1 MEKKNIVSTTMSR
14 ILCLVL
20 IAAMA
25 LTMTACSNTGADTS
39 SVSSAGPDVS
49 GTASSPDIA
58 AVLGEGDTSFSL
70 TVADADG
77 KETYFVINTDEKTV
91 GDALLKLD
99 LISGDES
106 QYGLYVKEVN
116 GITADYDAD
125 GTYWAF
131 YIDGEYASTGVDS
144 TDITD
149 GASYALRVSK

>member
-1 MEKKNIVSTTMSR
+1 MEKKSIISTTMSR

-25 LTMTACSNTGADTS
+25 LTMTACSNTGAGTS
-39 SVSSAGPDVS
+39 SVSSAG
-49 GTASSPDIA
+49 SPDIA
-58 AVLGEGDTSFSL
+58 TVLGEGDTSFSL

-91 GDALLKLD
+91 GAALLKLD

-106 QYGLYVKEVN
+106 QYGLYVKKVN